1 MNQAEKKSI
10 LSLKNSVYLI
20 IACLLLAVSAYLA
33 IFGRAL
39 KQGENDGRLLLALPQ
54 AIFSSQAVS
63 IGGTLYLARDGDAF
77 INTMESQGFEFVEQA
92 GAGYFFRK
100 DGRPYISTSRQY
112 SSRFRIFTNPMPSR
126 VIID

>member
-1 MNQAEKKSI
+1 MSQKKQKMN
-10 LSLKNSVYLI
+10 LSLNRAIPIVLV
-20 IACLLLAVSAYLA
+20 CLLLAISAYLA

-63 IGGTLYLARDGDAF
+63 IGKNLYLAKDGDAF

-100 DGRPYISTSRQY
+100 DGQPYISTSRQY

-126 VIID
+126 INY